1 MIQFLH
7 VHHSP
12 QGSEFTP
19 VLYSGKDL
27 VLLTLD
33 FFFEP

>member
-1 MIQFLH
+1 MIQFLY

-12 QGSEFTP
+12 QDSEFTP
-19 VLYSGKDL
+19 VPHNGKDL

-33 FFFEP
+33 FCFEP